1 MSALSFQR
9 TKHDAPGD
17 GVFDALEQATL
28 AGRGHNSRANPDA
41 PDLDSDAVQGVFK
54 QCRGLYLAELERQAD
69 NRKEMETDEA
79 FYDGDQWSADELET
93 LAARGQ
99 APTVYNMIQTS
110 VNWMLGTQRRS
121 AMDYK
126 ILPRREDGA
135 ESAQRKTE
143 LFAHVRDMNHSQRSR
158 SAAFADAVK
167 VGLGWL
173 ETGQSDEEDGAL
185 VFDRSPSWRSIL
197 WDSLATE
204 ENLQDSRFISR
215 TKWLDFDHAKVLWP
229 DRLDVIRRSVH
240 GLESGG
246 SAPGDE
252 EMADSAMD
260 SVEFMESNTIIG
272 RTGNEN
278 IGTLRPRLRVI
289 EFWFKRLENVPIMRG
304 GQFNGEVYDE
314 WSEGHWN
321 EISTETATVVTRP
334 RETVWLMMMTEKGV
348 LDLRRSPYRH
358 NRYPF
363 TPVWGYRRAADNMPY
378 GVIRSMRPINQAI
391 NKYASKGLHAISSN
405 KLYVQEGS
413 VDDIEDTRDEMARP
427 DGVVVYKQGFGA
439 PVRETDTT
447 TPALMDGF
455 FSRDAALMQS
465 ISGITDEAM
474 GRTTNATSGKAIVAR
489 QDQGALATS
498 SLFDGL
504 RFAELLHGEK
514 ILVNIEQFYDREMQ
528 FRILDDK
535 DKPLWKKIN
544 DTPATSIT
552 GFKADFVISQ
562 DEWRATVRQAQ
573 VSQLMDLMMQMAPVA
588 PQLVLGMLPTL
599 LGMMDIPKAQEFA
612 RMARELTGAPDPD
625 EDPNNPSPE
634 TVARNEAA
642 AKQQAMQDRM
652 MEAEVSGK
660 ESAALKARAE
670 AKLKGDQSTRER
682 VQQQVAALEASG
694 ILAADPRLAAVAD
707 AIMAAAMSDGED
719 MAAQA
724 GDMPVIEQP
733 PAMPAPAAD
742 PAMQGG
748 MV

>member
-1 MSALSFQR
+1 MSALTFQR
-9 TKHDAPGD
+9 TRHDAPGD
-17 GVFDALEQATL
+17 GVFDAMERNAPPAARPDNRQGAIDMD
-28 AGRGHNSRANPDA
+28 SEPVRAIW
-41 PDLDSDAVQGVFK
+41 K
-54 QCRGLYLAELERQAD
+54 QCRGLYLSEMERQAE
-69 NRKEMETDEA
+69 NRKEMERDEA
-79 FYDGDQWSADELET
+79 FYDGDQWSPEELEI
-93 LAARGQ
+93 LADRGQ

-126 ILPRREDGA
+126 ILPRRADGA
-135 ESAQRKTE
+135 DSAQRKTE
-143 LFAHVRDMNHSQRSR
+143 LFAHVRDMNHSQRAR
-158 SAAFADAVK
+158 SSAFADAVK

-204 ENLQDSRFISR
+204 ENLQDARFISR

-229 DRLDVIRRSVH
+229 GRVALIRRSLH
-240 GLESGG
+240 GIDSRG
-246 SAPGDE
+246 SSPGDE
-252 EMADSAMD
+252 EMADGAMD
-260 SVEFMESNTIIG
+260 SVEFMDSTSVLG
-272 RTGNEN
+272 RNGSEDY
-278 IGTLRPRLRVI
+278 GALRPRLRVI
-289 EFWFKRLENVPIMRG
+289 EFWFKRLENLPIMRG

-314 WSEGHWN
+314 WSQGHWD
-321 EISTETATVVTRP
+321 EIRTEAATVVTRP

-363 TPVWGYRRAADNMPY
+363 TPVWGYRRAADGMPY

-391 NKYASKGLHAISSN
+391 NKYASKGLNAISSN
-405 KLYVQEGS
+405 RLFVQEGS
-413 VDDIEDTRDEMARP
+413 VDDPETARDEMARP
-427 DGVVVYKQGFGA
+427 DGVVIYKAGFS
-439 PVRETDTT
+439 PPIRETDST

-455 FSRDAALMQS
+455 FARDAALMQS
-465 ISGITDEAM
+465 ISGITDESM

-498 SLFDGL
+498 SLFDSL
-504 RFAELLHGEK
+504 RYAELLHGEK
-514 ILVNIEQFYDREMQ
+514 ILVNIEQFYDRQMQ

-535 DKPLWKKIN
+535 DKPAWKGIN

-573 VSQLMDLMMQMAPVA
+573 VAQLMDLMIQLAPVA
-588 PQLVLGMLPTL
+588 PQLAVGMLPTL

-612 RMARELTGAPDPD
+612 RIARELTGAPDPD
-625 EDPNNPSPE
+625 EDPMNPSPE
-634 TVARNEAA
+634 TAARQRAEAA
-642 AKQQAMQDRM
+642 QQALQQRM
-652 MEAEVSGK
+652 IEAE
-660 ESAALKARAE
+660 AALKEGQAMKAMAE
-670 AKLKGDQSTRER
+670 AHARRDQSVREK
-682 VQQQVAALEASG
+682 VQSQIAALEASG

-707 AIMAAAMSDGED
+707 AIMAAAKSDGED

-724 GDMPVIEQP
+724 GDVPVMEPVAP
-733 PAMPAPAAD
+733 PEAD
-742 PAMQGG
+742 PAMQE
-748 MV
+748 VPL